1 MNRPRTILA
10 ALAALA
16 LSAGAVLGATPPPA
30 AEDGLS
36 TAGEA
41 SGMTVPPTTPPD
53 LEVPA
58 PTPTEENGEEGDEN
72 TPDPTPDE
80 NGEHPDNHGAVVSQ
94 AAQGETPEG
103 WANHGA
109 YVSAVARG
117 LVEPGDPAP
126 EEAVANGG
134 RLKPQKPA
142 HPTGGKPEGVGKP

>member
-1 MNRPRTILA
+1 MYQPRTILA

-16 LSAGAVLGATPPPA
+16 LSAGVVLGADPPPA
-30 AEDGLS
+30 AHHGLA

-41 SGMTVPPTTPPD
+41 SGMTVPPAAP
-53 LEVPA
+53 EPA
-58 PTPTEENGEEGDEN
+58 ASPEPSEAPEPSASPE
-72 TPDPTPDE
+72 PS
-80 NGEHPDNHGAVVSQ
+80 EHPDNHGAKVSE

-117 LVEPGDPAP
+117 LVEPGSPAP

-142 HPTGGKPEGVGKP
+142 HPTGGKPDGVGRP